1 MGTSQGILCTLSLCL
16 LLLANKPL
24 ARAQDESLA
33 GSFLSGLLDTITSTA
48 DAKDCPGVCVHT
60 LATLICYEV
69 LDDVPCPSPSMK
81 CCIES
86 APGETQSE
94 FHP

>member
-1 MGTSQGILCTLSLCL
+1 MRTFSQIFSICL
-16 LLLANKPL
+16 LLLLLLVGSAPPP
-24 ARAQDESLA
+24 AWAQDESLA

-81 CCIES
+81 CCIEN
-86 APGETQSE
+86 APGE
-94 FHP
+94 